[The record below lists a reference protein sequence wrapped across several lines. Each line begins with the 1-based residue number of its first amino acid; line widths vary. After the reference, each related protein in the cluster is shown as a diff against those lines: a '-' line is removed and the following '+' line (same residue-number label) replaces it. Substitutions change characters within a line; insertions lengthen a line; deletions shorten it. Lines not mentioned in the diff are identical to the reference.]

1 MDDNDNNEK
10 QQPFALLGLYGA
22 EWRGDQTQA
31 ERERRARGLLN
42 AAMAA
47 RPVLQSSEAELL
59 SMLWPY
65 RRRPRRRRWK

>member
-1 MDDNDNNEK
+1 MKNIET
-10 QQPFALLGLYGA
+10 QQLESLLDLCGA

-31 ERERRARGLLN
+31 ARERRARGLLN

>member
-1 MDDNDNNEK
+1 MKSIEK
-10 QQPFALLGLYGA
+10 QQLENLPALCGA

-31 ERERRARGLLN
+31 ERERRARGLIN
-42 AAMAA
+42 AAMTA